1 MKWDSRPKQKQNTTR
16 YAILINKTNR
26 HNSHVPGSMPTS
38 DFDYI
43 LRILLSVG
51 FCRKSES
58 LVKFID
64 QYHDLFFS
72 STSQAQVEIAISRCF
87 QDRILRRVTRT
98 SGPCCRLP
106 PNPYFF
112 GYVTWS
118 YIITQIKFDM
128 FEISYSWL
136 LDAMVQV
143 PYGNCFSWLKNNSQT
158 LREERTFLQQPW

>member
-1 MKWDSRPKQKQNTTR
+1 MEDALKISFKSLESRMKWDSRPKQKQNTTR

-38 DFDYI
+38 DFDNI

-72 STSQAQVEIAISRCF
+72 CTSQAQVEIAISRCF

-98 SGPCCRLP
+98 SGSCCPADKSVLFWLRHVKLYYHA
-106 PNPYFF
+106 N
-112 GYVTWS
+112 
-118 YIITQIKFDM
+118 QI
-128 FEISYSWL
+128 
-136 LDAMVQV
+136 
-143 PYGNCFSWLKNNSQT
+143 
-158 LREERTFLQQPW
+158 